1 MKNIIIN
8 KLLEPVGNKI
18 KKRPVDSPLKVALD
32 TITNNIAVKALNEIT
47 SKDKEFMK
55 AYVKMEQARL
65 GINLEKL
72 KQKKI
77 IIVKKN
83 LISK

>member
-32 TITNNIAVKALNEIT
+32 TIETIK
-47 SKDKEFMK
+47 
-55 AYVKMEQARL
+55 
-65 GINLEKL
+65 
-72 KQKKI
+72 
-77 IIVKKN
+77 
-83 LISK
+83 